1 MGSNDI
7 AVEIVGRVESATTT
21 VKAAWELYG
30 AEVVVV
36 VVVVVVVIVAVV
48 VGANARATTDDILS
62 FLGAICVPAWMGVN
76 FAVMCF

>member
-1 MGSNDI
+1 MD
-7 AVEIVGRVESATTT
+7 IVGRVESATTT

-30 AEVVVV
+30 AEVVV

>member
-1 MGSNDI
+1 MD
-7 AVEIVGRVESATTT
+7 IVGRVESATTT

-36 VVVVVVVIVAVV
+36 VVVVVVIVAVV
-48 VGANARATTDDILS
+48 VGANARATADDILS

>member
-7 AVEIVGRVESATTT
+7 AVEIVGRVESVTTT

-30 AEVVVV
+30 A
-36 VVVVVVVIVAVV
+36 VVVVIAAVV
-48 VGANARATTDDILS
+48 VGANARATADDILS

>member
-30 AEVVVV
+30 AVE
-36 VVVVVVVIVAVV
+36 
-48 VGANARATTDDILS
+48 GANARATADDILS
-62 FLGAICVPAWMGVN
+62 FLGAICEPVWMGVN

>member
-1 MGSNDI
+1 MD
-7 AVEIVGRVESATTT
+7 IVGRVESATTT

-30 AEVVVV
+30 AVVVV
-36 VVVVVVVIVAVV
+36 VVV
-48 VGANARATTDDILS
+48 VGANARATADDILS